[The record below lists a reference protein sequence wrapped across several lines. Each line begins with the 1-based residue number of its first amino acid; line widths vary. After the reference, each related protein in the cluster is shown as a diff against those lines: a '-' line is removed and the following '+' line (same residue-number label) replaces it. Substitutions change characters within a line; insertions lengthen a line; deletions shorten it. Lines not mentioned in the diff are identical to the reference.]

1 MYLVLERCQIL
12 SHPIHQI
19 LFLFFCCFNVEPNK
33 AAELFSVGQVSLVAK
48 NTSSSLWEEN
58 H

>member
-1 MYLVLERCQIL
+1 MMYLVLERCQIL

-19 LFLFFCCFNVEPNK
+19 LFLFFNK

-48 NTSSSLWEEN
+48 NTSFSLWEEN

>member
-1 MYLVLERCQIL
+1 M
-12 SHPIHQI
+12 S
-19 LFLFFCCFNVEPNK
+19 VEPNK

-48 NTSSSLWEEN
+48 NTSSILWEEN

>member
-19 LFLFFCCFNVEPNK
+19 LFLFLLLKCCQPNK

-48 NTSSSLWEEN
+48 NTSFSLWEEN